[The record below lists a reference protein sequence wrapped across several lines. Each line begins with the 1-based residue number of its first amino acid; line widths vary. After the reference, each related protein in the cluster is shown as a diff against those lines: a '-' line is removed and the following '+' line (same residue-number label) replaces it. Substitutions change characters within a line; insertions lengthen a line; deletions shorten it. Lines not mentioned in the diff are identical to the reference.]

1 MNMGII
7 FNFMVSRSHSLG
19 IFSTLVV
26 LVSFAAERNPEPPK
40 LEDAFSDA
48 ISEDDSVDPQNEYEI
63 EPTVVG
69 RENWTEQA
77 DEKKEITTESGNS
90 NVEAEKV
97 GVPIDQLDA
106 IETKEAKPDSITL
119 PIEPPSPP
127 PAVNIHRNFEGILV
141 LKPRKL
147 GMENVFPFQLENSS
161 GRRLAFVD
169 TEGLRTVDPVA
180 FTDKR
185 VNLLG
190 KLEPLEEG
198 SKDLVIRAR
207 LLRPID

>member
-1 MNMGII
+1 MI
-7 FNFMVSRSHSLG
+7 
-19 IFSTLVV
+19 
-26 LVSFAAERNPEPPK
+26 NPEQ
-40 LEDAFSDA
+40 DGSW
-48 ISEDDSVDPQNEYEI
+48 
-63 EPTVVG
+63 G
-69 RENWTEQA
+69 
-77 DEKKEITTESGNS
+77 
-90 NVEAEKV
+90 AE
-97 GVPIDQLDA
+97 
-106 IETKEAKPDSITL
+106 
-119 PIEPPSPP
+119 
-127 PAVNIHRNFEGILV
+127 
-141 LKPRKL
+141 L
-147 GMENVFPFQLENSS
+147 GKS